1 MEPPLLR
8 LVILRGALLALPFV
22 VWFLW
27 RAWARHTGREMGST
41 PWPWLFTVGAVLV
54 GISLMATIFFRTD
67 NRGEVYV
74 PGEVTPSGAVTEGH
88 FEKPPFQ
95 RPATR

>member
-8 LVILRGALLALPFV
+8 LVLFRGALLALPFV

-27 RAWARHTGREMGST
+27 RAWARRSGREMGST
-41 PWPWLFTVGAVLV
+41 PWPWLFASGALLV
-54 GISLMATIFFRTD
+54 GISLMATALFHDD

-74 PGEVTPSGAVTEGH
+74 PGEVRSDGTVTEGH
-88 FEKPPFQ
+88 FETPK
-95 RPATR
+95 